1 MLASPS
7 MAGLNKRD
15 GITPRTDPP
24 RGILNLRP
32 DEVEGVA
39 RYWSSPDLE
48 PFVEHHWIVRWD
60 SPEPEVAEV
69 VPQASIHIVLQ
80 AGASEVVGLFRG
92 RITRLLVGRGRMV
105 GTRFR
110 PGAFRPFV
118 QSPAWTLAGKAQRL
132 TEVFGPCASGLEQL
146 ALREDDDRR
155 AIAVVEDFLRN
166 LEPRADADMVLSGRI
181 VAHIAAE
188 KGVTRV
194 DHLATE
200 FGTSLRALQRLFRE
214 YVGASPKRVIL
225 YHRLLEATDRVAR
238 ERNLDWAD
246 FALELGY
253 ADQAHFIRDFKEL
266 VGRTPA
272 EYARRLDDPKIHGR

>member
-1 MLASPS
+1 MT
-7 MAGLNKRD
+7 GLKKPD

-24 RGILNLRP
+24 RGILHLRP

-48 PFVEHHWIVRWD
+48 PFVEHHWVVRWD

-69 VPQASIHIVLQ
+69 VPTSSIHMVLQ
-80 AGASEVVGLFRG
+80 AGASEVVGLTRA
-92 RITRLLVGRGRMV
+92 RITRVLVGRGRML

-118 QSPAWTLAGKAQRL
+118 QAPVWTLEGKSPRL
-132 TEVFGPCASGLEQL
+132 TDVFGPSASGLEAR
-146 ALREDDDRR
+146 ALREEDDRR
-155 AIAVVEDFLRN
+155 AIAVVEEFLRTF
-166 LEPRADADMVLSGRI
+166 EPRADADMLLAGRI

-194 DHLATE
+194 DPLATE
-200 FGTSLRALQRLFRE
+200 FGTSPRALQRLFRE

-225 YHRLLEATDRVAR
+225 HHRLLEAADRVAR

-272 EYARRLDDPKIHGR
+272 EYARSLDAPKEERPPTL

>member
-1 MLASPS
+1 MLASPP
-7 MAGLNKRD
+7 MAGLKKRD

-48 PFVEHHWIVRWD
+48 PFVEHHWVVRWD
-60 SPEPEVAEV
+60 SPEPELAEV
-69 VPQASIHIVLQ
+69 VPQPSIHIVLQ
-80 AGASEVVGLFRG
+80 AGASEVVGLSRG

-118 QSPAWTLAGKAQRL
+118 KSPVWTLAGKSARL
-132 TEVFGPCASGLEQL
+132 TEVFGPRANDLEEL
-146 ALREDDDRR
+146 VLREDDDRR
-155 AIAVVEDFLRN
+155 AIAVVEEFLRN
-166 LEPRADADMVLSGRI
+166 LEPRADADMLLAGRI

-188 KGVTRV
+188 RGVTRV

-200 FGTSLRALQRLFRE
+200 FRTSQRALQRLFRE
-214 YVGASPKRVIL
+214 YVGASPKRVIRD
-225 YHRLLEATDRVAR
+225 HRLLEATDRVAR
-238 ERNLDWAD
+238 EGKLDWAE

-253 ADQAHFIRDFKEL
+253 ADQAHFIRDFKAL

-272 EYARRLDDPKIHGR
+272 EYARRLDHPNVQGR